1 MGAAGGTAAPFGPV
15 YGPHPRPRSGPAP
28 GVCHTNRLSMGPT
41 AKRGVGC
48 AAAHPRCARATR
60 PGTGRAWWAAFALA
74 WVLVAPAW
82 GAGTLPAP
90 LDASFVAHKR
100 QILALEAAL
109 RTTPD
114 AALSGVP
121 GFPVLLLACEGTGC
135 VGSPKVRVAGART
148 GTSLDATLSDAFAA
162 GGWVPLSVV
171 GDPGGAT
178 KVAWW
183 GVGDGAREGIA
194 PLPAAGRITV
204 VTSNADGLAVAADV
218 APTAEHAWR
227 VALAERGRGDPLAAI
242 AALEAGVRLLPG
254 VRITHRLFLADLYR
268 EAGLLDE
275 ADKVYALVASGA
287 TGDDAMRGTI
297 GRARVALARGDA
309 DGAAALLAPLAPG
322 PDHTLAGT
330 VGELV
335 LRAHLARER
344 GAGIMR
350 PPPATG
356 GDPFALVNR
365 ALAFMAMGDTFSAV
379 GEFRAAARAASRS
392 VPEEAY
398 LRERVLL
405 ALGTLYAQQG
415 RLDEALGAFG
425 EMSPEGPLADRL
437 QFGRGLAF
445 YVHGDLV
452 KAVAE
457 FQALE
462 KAHPESGY
470 AMEGILM
477 MADAYRRLN
486 APRRAVAE
494 YRRALERFQD
504 RARAMDLLLADAD
517 RVPFDEGITGLVFGG
532 RWRGGKALP
541 DAVTTPGLRLLF
553 QAPGFVTLE
562 DDYRQI
568 GRTIDRLE
576 GVALRLERGGQE
588 GMGRAVRDGIDRVGV
603 FRSMFEAAARQSVIR
618 VLKDERARLEDLSLT
633 ASLGVGQSMLFDRM
647 AGDEPLYFRE
657 RVP

>member
-1 MGAAGGTAAPFGPV
+1 
-15 YGPHPRPRSGPAP
+15 
-28 GVCHTNRLSMGPT
+28 VCDTNRLSMGPT

-48 AAAHPRCARATR
+48 AAATAGSAAHAGCARAR
-60 PGTGRAWWAAFALA
+60 PLAALGAVLLALA
-74 WVLVAPAW
+74 LAAPAW
-82 GAGTLPAP
+82 AAGALPAP
-90 LDASFVAHKR
+90 IDSNFVAHKR
-100 QILALEAAL
+100 HILALEAAL

-135 VGSPKVRVAGART
+135 VGSPKVRVGGAET
-148 GTSLDATLSDAFAA
+148 GTPLDATLSDAFAA

-183 GVGDGAREGIA
+183 GVGDGPREGIA
-194 PLPAAGRITV
+194 PLPAAGHVTIV
-204 VTSNADGLAVAADV
+204 VSKADGLAVEPDV
-218 APTAEHAWR
+218 VPTAEHAWR
-227 VALAERGRGDPLAAI
+227 VALAERGRGDSLAAI
-242 AALEAGVRLLPG
+242 AALEAGIRLLPG
-254 VRITHRLFLADLYR
+254 ARVAHRLLLADLYR
-268 EAGLLDE
+268 DAGLLDE
-275 ADKVYALVASGA
+275 ADAIYAAVASGT
-287 TGDDAMRGTI
+287 TGDNAMRGTI

-309 DGAAALLAPLAPG
+309 DAATDLLRPLAPG
-322 PDHTLAGT
+322 PDHPLAGM
-330 VGELV
+330 VGELI
-335 LRAHLARER
+335 LRAHLTRER
-344 GAGIMR
+344 GSAMMR

-356 GDPFALVNR
+356 GDPFALANR
-365 ALAFMAMGDTFSAV
+365 ALAFMALGDTFSAI

-415 RLDEALGAFG
+415 RMEEALAAFG

-452 KAVAE
+452 KAIAE
-457 FQALE
+457 FQGLE
-462 KAHPESGY
+462 KAHPESAY
-470 AMEGILM
+470 ALEGILM
-477 MADAYRRLN
+477 MADGYRRLS
-486 APRRAVAE
+486 APVRAAAE
-494 YRRALERFQD
+494 YRRALARFQD
-504 RARAMDLLLADAD
+504 RAKAVDLLLADAD

-532 RWRGGKALP
+532 RWRGERPLP
-541 DAVTTPGLRLLF
+541 PAVTSAGLRLLF

-568 GRTIDRLE
+568 GRTIDRLD

-588 GMGRAVRDGIDRVGV
+588 GMSRAVHDGIDRVGV
-603 FRSMFEAAARQSVIR
+603 FRSMFEAAARQAVIR

-633 ASLGVGQSMLFDRM
+633 ASLGVGQSILFDRI

-657 RVP
+657 AAP

>member
-1 MGAAGGTAAPFGPV
+1 MLGAALLALVVAAPAWAA
-15 YGPHPRPRSGPAP
+15 PAP
-28 GVCHTNRLSMGPT
+28 GAPGALPGPIDT
-41 AKRGVGC
+41 
-48 AAAHPRCARATR
+48 
-60 PGTGRAWWAAFALA
+60 
-74 WVLVAPAW
+74 
-82 GAGTLPAP
+82 
-90 LDASFVAHKR
+90 SFVAHKR
-100 QILALEAAL
+100 HVLAIESAL

-135 VGSPKVRVAGART
+135 VGSPKVRVAGAET
-148 GTSLDATLSDAFAA
+148 GTSLDASLSDAFAA

-183 GVGDGAREGIA
+183 GVGNGAREGLA
-194 PLPAAGRITV
+194 PLPATGRITIV
-204 VTSNADGLAVAADV
+204 VSGADGLAVRSNV
-218 APTAEHAWR
+218 VPTAEHAWR
-227 VALAERGRGDPLAAI
+227 VALAERGRDDPLAAI
-242 AALEAGVRLLPG
+242 AALEAGIRLLPG
-254 VRITHRLFLADLYR
+254 VAVAHRLFLADLYR

-275 ADKVYALVASGA
+275 ADAIYATVAAGA
-287 TGDDAMRGTI
+287 KGDDAMRGAI

-309 DGAAALLAPLAPG
+309 DTATRLLAPLNPP
-322 PDHTLAGT
+322 PDHPLAGT
-330 VGELV
+330 IGELV
-335 LRAHLARER
+335 LRAYLARE
-344 GAGIMR
+344 GGTGLMR

-365 ALAFMAMGDTFSAV
+365 ALAFMAMGDTFSAI
-379 GEFRAAARAASRS
+379 GEYRAAARAASRS

-415 RLDEALGAFG
+415 RLEEALAAFG
-425 EMSPEGPLADRL
+425 ELSPRGPLGDRL

-445 YVHGDLV
+445 STHGDLV

-477 MADAYRRLN
+477 MADTYRRLN
-486 APRRAVAE
+486 VPRRAVAE
-494 YRRALERFQD
+494 YRRALAGFQER
-504 RARAMDLLLADAD
+504 AKAMDLLLADVDA
-517 RVPFDEGITGLVFGG
+517 VPFDEGVTGLVFGG
-532 RWRGGKALP
+532 RWRGEKAP
-541 DAVTTPGLRLLF
+541 PEAVTSAGLRLLF

-562 DDYRQI
+562 DDYRQL
-568 GRTIDRLE
+568 GRTIHRLE
-576 GVALRLERGGQE
+576 DTARRLERGGQD
-588 GMGRAVRDGIDRVGV
+588 GMARAVRDGIDRLGV
-603 FRSMFEAAARQSVIR
+603 FKSMFEAAARQSVIH

-633 ASLGVGQSMLFDRM
+633 ASLGIGQSILYDRL
-647 AGDEPLYFRE
+647 AGDEPLYFKE
-657 RVP
+657 SAP